1 VALNW
6 LFPHPLVTHN
16 TGTIVT
22 CHRRNF
28 TPSMMRSVDGSDVMR
43 DGGCGGLGAAAG
55 DGGGEDRGEARPEER
70 F

>member
-1 VALNW
+1 
-6 LFPHPLVTHN
+6 
-16 TGTIVT
+16 
-22 CHRRNF
+22 
-28 TPSMMRSVDGSDVMR
+28 MMRSVDGSDVMR